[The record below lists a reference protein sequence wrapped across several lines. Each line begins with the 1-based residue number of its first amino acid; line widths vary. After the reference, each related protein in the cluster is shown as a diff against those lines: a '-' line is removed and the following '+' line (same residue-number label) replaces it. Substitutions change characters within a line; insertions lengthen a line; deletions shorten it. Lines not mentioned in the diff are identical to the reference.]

1 MVGST
6 IYGNLVESSFV
17 IELILATV
25 NKFQAEV
32 FELRLVDPRMNDAV
46 VHILVFL
53 VLVVELLVR
62 LLALN
67 VDAVHLPLFNL
78 ACQLLEGKASVI
90 LEPRLV

>member
-67 VDAVHLPLFNL
+67 VDAVHLPLFDL

>member
-32 FELRLVDPRMNDAV
+32 FELRLVNPRMNDAV

-62 LLALN
+62 LLTLN

-78 ACQLLEGKASVI
+78 ACQLLEGKASII

>member
-62 LLALN
+62 LLTLN

>member
-62 LLALN
+62 LLTLN

-78 ACQLLEGKASVI
+78 ACQLLEGKASII

>member
-78 ACQLLEGKASVI
+78 ACQLLEGKASII

>member
-32 FELRLVDPRMNDAV
+32 FELRLVNPRMNDAV

>member
-32 FELRLVDPRMNDAV
+32 FELRLVNPRMNDAV

-67 VDAVHLPLFNL
+67 VDAVHLPLFDL

>member
-6 IYGNLVESSFV
+6 IHGNLVESSFV

-32 FELRLVDPRMNDAV
+32 FELRLVNPRMNDAV

-67 VDAVHLPLFNL
+67 VDAVHLPLFDL
-78 ACQLLEGKASVI
+78 ACQLLEGKASII

>member
-6 IYGNLVESSFV
+6 IHGNLVESSFV

-32 FELRLVDPRMNDAV
+32 FELRLVNPRMNDAV

>member
-32 FELRLVDPRMNDAV
+32 FELRLVNPRMNDAV

-62 LLALN
+62 LLTLN

>member
-6 IYGNLVESSFV
+6 IHGNLVESSFV

-62 LLALN
+62 LLTLN
-67 VDAVHLPLFNL
+67 VDAVHLPLFDL

>member
-67 VDAVHLPLFNL
+67 VDAVHLPLFDL
-78 ACQLLEGKASVI
+78 ACQLLEGKASII

>member
-1 MVGST
+1 M
-6 IYGNLVESSFV
+6 VESSFV

-67 VDAVHLPLFNL
+67 VDAVHLPLFDL
-78 ACQLLEGKASVI
+78 ACQLLEGKASII

>member
-6 IYGNLVESSFV
+6 IHGNLVESSFV

-78 ACQLLEGKASVI
+78 ACQLLEGKASII

>member
-32 FELRLVDPRMNDAV
+32 FELRLVNPRMNDAV

-78 ACQLLEGKASVI
+78 ACQLLEGKASII

>member
-6 IYGNLVESSFV
+6 IHGNLVESSFV

>member
-62 LLALN
+62 LLTLN

-90 LEPRLV
+90 LESRLV